1 MRVTSMTTLDDL
13 KNELKDK
20 ETLLSQLKEYVEQK
34 KKEYEET
41 LNDLRS
47 KLASIDEDDPECD
60 LKIVKMQ
67 DMLRDTIGKYDELM
81 LGSSYREKKWLEEE
95 IERLSHLYR
104 GN

>member
-1 MRVTSMTTLDDL
+1 MTTLDDL